1 MATDVEKYEQLRNR
15 EAARTA
21 AQFSQE
27 ISDSLIR
34 NHHWGTLLSAAP
46 LALSFVGACQVVAS
60 SPAASGLK
68 LRKPSNG
75 FSHLQYESLQAN
87 LVYLVDIGRKTFLE
101 TETRM
106 DKLVMHSRYLF
117 SDTGTVNRIIDAL
130 NDEQGAQKTLP
141 ACMVTLK
148 STVGECESHLQAI
161 EARFET
167 WLDVAQELSQ
177 VATESEHDTIDKRHE
192 NQDQV
197 HSQKIRGEFA
207 EKELQRRDDAVS
219 EAQRRMLLAEDAF
232 KQASRKIPS
241 GWDVV
246 GMSVV
251 DVLSQSVFSI
261 GGALV
266 TALTPHKYVALGHSV
281 FDTLKSTL
289 MRDHHDDH
297 DHPESAEPGPG
308 RHDDPACTHLDS
320 LLTYLSLLSSV
331 VHNGLPSAN
340 QKDGTIPENSPGT
353 IRTFLEIMDYD
364 LPENAAPGSY
374 SYDAKYII
382 HEALE
387 IIHDIQAAAKS
398 QREISSSSTPIA
410 WEAWQ
415 KNVAD
420 LQARA
425 ASLKARKDNLE
436 GMAAGATPPRLKS
449 KSKRYKASKSI
460 VRAQLE
466 RAAAA
471 FESTTASLEV
481 QREAY
486 DASVTRLNQNLERIS
501 DIQLAIGK
509 LQAENITLEE
519 IVRILRASISALSG
533 LKEQITS
540 LLRFFQGISAMVE
553 FAARGPCRDL
563 LETMETGI
571 DRDDTGAIAGI
582 TYRDFQKQVLL
593 NTTLMIRGYFSV
605 VFEVSRL
612 YSQIS
617 REYIIPGINLIDSLG
632 LSQSR
637 DITNQRNKELE
648 HYKKSA
654 VQAIRE
660 LAEKKQQA
668 LLSRM
673 DQRISYL
680 QESASSLPECP
691 EKKAIE
697 KVAEEEAARARFEAE
712 QEGDFVD
719 VAAHLSQTGHYNEDL

>member
-15 EAARTA
+15 EATRTA

-68 LRKPSNG
+68 LKKPKNG
-75 FSHLQYESLQAN
+75 FTHLQYESLQAN
-87 LVYLVDIGRKTFLE
+87 LVYLVDIGRKTFIE
-101 TETRM
+101 TESRM

-117 SDTGTVNRIIDAL
+117 SETGTVNRIIDAL
-130 NDEQGAQKTLP
+130 NDEQGAKKTLP
-141 ACMVTLK
+141 ACMNTLK
-148 STVGECESHLQAI
+148 STVGECENHLQVI
-161 EARFET
+161 EAKFEA

-197 HSQKIRGEFA
+197 HSQKIRKEFA
-207 EKELQRRDDAVS
+207 EKEMQRKEEAVR

-232 KQASRKIPS
+232 KHASKNIPS

-266 TALTPHKYVALGHSV
+266 TALTPHKYVALGQSV

-289 MRDHHDDH
+289 MKDHNDDH
-297 DHPESAEPGPG
+297 EHFEGPGSNVG
-308 RHDDPACTHLDS
+308 RHDDPACMHLDN

-331 VHNGLPSAN
+331 VNGGLLPAH
-340 QKDGTIPENSPGT
+340 QQDGAVPSNSPGT
-353 IRTFLEIMDYD
+353 IRTFLEIMDHD
-364 LPENAAPGSY
+364 LPDNAAPGSY
-374 SYDAKYII
+374 SYDAKYIVN
-382 HEALE
+382 EALE
-387 IIHDIQAAAKS
+387 IIHEIQDVAKS
-398 QREISSSSTPIA
+398 KREISGSSSPIA
-410 WEAWQ
+410 WETWQ
-415 KNVAD
+415 KKVAD

-436 GMAAGATPPRLKS
+436 GMAAGATPPRLK
-449 KSKRYKASKSI
+449 KHSKRYKASQSI
-460 VRAQLE
+460 VRAQLD

-471 FESTTASLEV
+471 FESSTASLEV

-509 LQAENITLEE
+509 LQAENVTLEE

-540 LLRFFQGISAMVE
+540 LLRFFQGISGMVE

-563 LETMETGI
+563 LETLETGI
-571 DRDDTGAIAGI
+571 ERDESGAIAGV
-582 TYRDFQKQVLL
+582 TFRDFQKQVLL

-612 YSQIS
+612 YCDVS
-617 REYIIPGINLIDSLG
+617 REYIIPGVNLIDSLG
-632 LSQSR
+632 LSQNR

-648 HYKKSA
+648 QYKRSA

-680 QESASSLPECP
+680 QETVPSLPECS

-697 KVAEEEAARARFEAE
+697 LTAEEEAARARSEAE
-712 QEGDFVD
+712 QEGEFVD
-719 VAAHLSQTGHYNEDL
+719 VAAHLFTGHFNENL

>member
-15 EAARTA
+15 EATRTA

-68 LRKPSNG
+68 LRKPHNG
-75 FSHLQYESLQAN
+75 FTHLQYESLQAN

-117 SDTGTVNRIIDAL
+117 SETGTVNRIIDAL

-148 STVGECESHLQAI
+148 STVGECEGHLQAI

-177 VATESEHDTIDKRHE
+177 VATESERRPKHLSVSNTADFLDDTIDKRHE
-192 NQDQV
+192 NRDQV
-197 HSQKIRGEFA
+197 HSQKIHREFA
-207 EKELQRRDDAVS
+207 EKEMKRKDDAVN

-232 KQASRKIPS
+232 KQASKNIPS

-289 MRDHHDDH
+289 MKEHHDDH
-297 DHPESAEPGPG
+297 DHPEAAEPGVG
-308 RHDDPACTHLDS
+308 RHDDPACMHLDN

-331 VHNGLPSAN
+331 VNNELPSTP
-340 QKDGTIPENSPGT
+340 QKDANSPGT

-364 LPENAAPGSY
+364 LPDNAAPGSY
-374 SYDAKYII
+374 SYDAKYIV

-387 IIHDIQAAAKS
+387 IIYDTQAAAKL
-398 QREISSSSTPIA
+398 QREISSSSVPIPR
-410 WEAWQ
+410 EAWQ
-415 KNVAD
+415 KKVAD

-425 ASLKARKDNLE
+425 TSLKARKDNLD
-436 GMAAGATPPRLKS
+436 GMAAGAAPPRLKT
-449 KSKRYKASKSI
+449 KSKKRYEASQSI
-460 VRAQLE
+460 
-466 RAAAA
+466 
-471 FESTTASLEV
+471 ASLEV

-509 LQAENITLEE
+509 LKAENITLEE

-533 LKEQITS
+533 LKEQIT
-540 LLRFFQGISAMVE
+540 
-553 FAARGPCRDL
+553 DL
-563 LETMETGI
+563 LETLETGI
-571 DRDDTGAIAGI
+571 DRDETGAIAGI

-632 LSQSR
+632 LSQNR

-673 DQRISYL
+673 DQRIGYL
-680 QESASSLPECP
+680 QESVPSLPKCP

-712 QEGDFVD
+712 QEGEFVD
-719 VAAHLSQTGHYNEDL
+719 VAAHISTGHYNEDF

>member
-1 MATDVEKYEQLRNR
+1 MATDVEKYEQLRDR
-15 EAARTA
+15 EATRTA

-68 LRKPSNG
+68 LRKPHNG
-75 FSHLQYESLQAN
+75 FAHLQYESLQAN

-117 SDTGTVNRIIDAL
+117 SETGTVNRIIDAL

-148 STVGECESHLQAI
+148 STVGECEGHLQAI

-177 VATESEHDTIDKRHE
+177 VATESERRPKHLSVSNTADFSDDTIDKRHE

-197 HSQKIRGEFA
+197 HSQKIHREFA
-207 EKELQRRDDAVS
+207 EKEMKRKDDAVN

-232 KQASRKIPS
+232 KQASKNIPS

-289 MRDHHDDH
+289 MKEHHDDH
-297 DHPESAEPGPG
+297 DHPEAAEPGAG
-308 RHDDPACTHLDS
+308 RHDDPACMHLDN

-331 VHNGLPSAN
+331 VSNELPSTP
-340 QKDGTIPENSPGT
+340 QKDANSPGT

-364 LPENAAPGSY
+364 LPDNAAPGSY
-374 SYDAKYII
+374 SYDAKYIV

-387 IIHDIQAAAKS
+387 IIYDTQAAAKL
-398 QREISSSSTPIA
+398 QREISSSSVPIPR
-410 WEAWQ
+410 EAWQ
-415 KNVAD
+415 KKVAD

-425 ASLKARKDNLE
+425 TSLKARKDNLE
-436 GMAAGATPPRLKS
+436 GMAAGAAPPRLKT
-449 KSKRYKASKSI
+449 KSKKRYEASQSI
-460 VRAQLE
+460 
-466 RAAAA
+466 
-471 FESTTASLEV
+471 ASLEV

-509 LQAENITLEE
+509 LKAENITLEE

-563 LETMETGI
+563 LETLETGI
-571 DRDDTGAIAGI
+571 DRDETGAIAGI

-632 LSQSR
+632 LSQNR

-673 DQRISYL
+673 DQRIGYL
-680 QESASSLPECP
+680 QESVPSLPKCP

-712 QEGDFVD
+712 QEGEFVD
-719 VAAHLSQTGHYNEDL
+719 VAAHISTGHYNEDF